1 MRIFL
6 QTIALSLLFV
16 CVSSLTLS
24 AQTATISTDQSDYA
38 PGSTAIITGSGFQPG
53 ETVTLQ
59 VLHDPTGGDDATSP
73 AHQPWT
79 VVADASGNINSTWLV
94 PGDADELGATL
105 QLTAVGQSSGLTA
118 SVVFT
123 DATGISN
130 LTIGSQNG
138 TLTYGTIG
146 TATYHCSM
154 KVTGNPSNITVSFTF
169 APSLPSGVT
178 ANTIT
183 LNANANPLNF
193 DLILTTSVTTP
204 ATSHTYTVTATT
216 SDGHSTTSSTNALSL
231 VIGKATPTVTI
242 TPSNY
247 TYNGSPQG
255 PDATVTSNSGTGTS
269 YTFSYSGTGS
279 TSYGPSSTKPTNA
292 GSYTVTATVAASADG
307 NYTSATSSAT
317 PFTINKAPTT
327 TTVTINGGPFTY
339 TGLAQTPATVR
350 GTRTR

>member
-1 MRIFL
+1 MRL
-6 QTIALSLLFV
+6 LLRSLLF
-16 CVSSLTLS
+16 TLFAFTFTS
-24 AQTATISTDQSDYA
+24 GNVFSQSATIATDQPDYA
-38 PGSTAIITGSGFQPG
+38 PGSTVIITGTGWQPG

-169 APSLPSGVT
+169 APSLPS
-178 ANTIT
+178 
-183 LNANANPLNF
+183 
-193 DLILTTSVTTP
+193 
-204 ATSHTYTVTATT
+204 
-216 SDGHSTTSSTNALSL
+216 
-231 VIGKATPTVTI
+231 
-242 TPSNY
+242 
-247 TYNGSPQG
+247 
-255 PDATVTSNSGTGTS
+255 
-269 YTFSYSGTGS
+269 
-279 TSYGPSSTKPTNA
+279 
-292 GSYTVTATVAASADG
+292 
-307 NYTSATSSAT
+307 
-317 PFTINKAPTT
+317 
-327 TTVTINGGPFTY
+327 
-339 TGLAQTPATVR
+339 
-350 GTRTR
+350 